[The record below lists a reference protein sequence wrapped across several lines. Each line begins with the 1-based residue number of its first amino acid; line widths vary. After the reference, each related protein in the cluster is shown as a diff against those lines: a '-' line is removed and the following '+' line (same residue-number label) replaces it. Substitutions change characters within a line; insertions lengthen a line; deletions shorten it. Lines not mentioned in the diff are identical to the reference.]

1 MKIKL
6 FSLLSIFAVITAVLI
21 VLALITCSNDQI
33 LNDNNGTTH
42 FQVRIHDEPFK
53 SSGKTVTELN
63 ITVIKVDIVK
73 AG

>member
-6 FSLLSIFAVITAVLI
+6 FSLLSIFAVITTVLI

-53 SSGKTVTELN
+53 SSHRLLRILAPADTNSSVNVG
-63 ITVIKVDIVK
+63 
-73 AG
+73 